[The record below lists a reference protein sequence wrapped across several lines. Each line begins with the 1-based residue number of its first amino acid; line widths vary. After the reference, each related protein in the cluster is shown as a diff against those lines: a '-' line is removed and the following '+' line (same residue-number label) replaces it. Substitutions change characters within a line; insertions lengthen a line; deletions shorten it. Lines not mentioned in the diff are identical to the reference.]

1 MLQRVCGPHSVC
13 DVRQARTAATTR
25 SVDGPA
31 AINRIPSMTRRRA
44 TSNRPTLATV
54 AEAVGVSMATVSR
67 ALAARPHPDISTE
80 TRERIQ
86 AAAREIGYSPSAA
99 ARSLR
104 TGRSHS
110 LCLVVSA
117 RDWIWW
123 GPISVGVEGE
133 ARKRGYTVRLEMW
146 DPADDSPEVLAKRLG
161 SAVDDGVIAID
172 MGPIPDLASILHPVV
187 PVVFVDDVNELPDQA
202 VVAAA
207 NEDGGYQATRHLIE
221 TGRRV
226 IAGVFRAGN
235 YRYVRER
242 HAGYRAAL
250 LDAGLEYRPELVTF
264 SDLPWDE
271 PLTTSE
277 PIERLLERNAGIDAV
292 FASTDYLAA
301 AVLRALHARSI
312 EVPDRVAVVGFDD
325 ERAATL
331 VHPNL
336 TTIRQ
341 PFAELGSAA
350 VRLIDE
356 ALSAEQPVRR
366 QRIEL
371 PVELVV
377 RESSRPTAE

>member
-1 MLQRVCGPHSVC
+1 MRRCAPSHPE
-13 DVRQARTAATTR
+13 TAT
-25 SVDGPA
+25 V
-31 AINRIPSMTRRRA
+31 NRIRLVTRRRA

-54 AEAVGVSMATVSR
+54 ADAVGVSMATVSR
-67 ALAARPHPDISTE
+67 ALASRPHPDISTE

-86 AAAREIGYSPSAA
+86 AAARELGYTPSAA

-110 LCLVVSA
+110 LCLIVSA
-117 RDWIWW
+117 RDWVWW

-133 ARKRGYTVRLEMW
+133 ARARGYAVRLEMW
-146 DPADDSPEVLAKRLG
+146 DPADDSPELLGKRLK
-161 SAVDDGVIAID
+161 SYVDDGVIAID
-172 MGPIPDLASILHPVV
+172 MGPIPDLAAILPAAV
-187 PVVFVDDVNELPDQA
+187 PVVFVDDVNDLPDQA

-207 NEDGGYQATRHLIE
+207 NEEGAYRATRHLVE

-226 IAGVFRAGN
+226 IAGVFRSGN

-250 LDAGLEYRPELVTF
+250 LDAGLTYRSELVTF
-264 SDLPWDE
+264 SDLPWDA
-271 PLTTSE
+271 PLATSE
-277 PIERLLERNAGIDAV
+277 PIERLLDGHADIDAV
-292 FASTDYLAA
+292 FACTDNLAA
-301 AVLRALHARSI
+301 GVLRALHGRSI
-312 EVPDRVAVVGFDD
+312 DVPGQVAVVGFDD

-331 VHPNL
+331 VQPNL
-336 TTIRQ
+336 TTVRQ
-341 PFAELGSAA
+341 PFAELGRTA

-356 ALSAEQPVRR
+356 ALSAEQAVRR

-377 RESSRPTAE
+377 RESSRPVGVTE